1 MCVYIY
7 IYQIHIY
14 IYIII
19 YHIMLTNYPV
29 GSGVEESGA
38 QSISHQWRNQRCE
51 VLIMF
56 GVSFQYFA

>member
-1 MCVYIY
+1 
-7 IYQIHIY
+7 
-14 IYIII
+14 
-19 YHIMLTNYPV
+19 MLTNYPV